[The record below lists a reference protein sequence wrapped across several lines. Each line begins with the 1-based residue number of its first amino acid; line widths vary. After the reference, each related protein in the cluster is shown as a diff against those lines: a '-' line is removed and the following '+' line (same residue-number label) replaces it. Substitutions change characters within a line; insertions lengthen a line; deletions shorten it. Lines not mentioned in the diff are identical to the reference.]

1 MDGTVLLPF
10 DLDPSPRLSL
20 EMEELFLAGIEDVD
34 FASVRWEAKEIDA
47 RELARTKASDFFD
60 RVQKSVLSTANA
72 FGDMYLTLAR
82 VEKEV
87 ALVKC
92 HSESAKAA
100 IAKA

>member
-1 MDGTVLLPF
+1 MLSPF
-10 DLDPSPRLSL
+10 DLDPPPRLSL
-20 EMEELFLAGIEDVD
+20 EMDELFPTDIEDVD

-47 RELARTKASDFFD
+47 RELAQTKASDFFD
-60 RVQKSVLSTANA
+60 QVQKSVLFTANA
-72 FGDMYLTLAR
+72 FGDMYLTLVRA
-82 VEKEV
+82 KEV